1 MRNAVHLSIAAVI
14 VSTLIGATLAGFAG
28 ALLALPVAA
37 TIKVI
42 VIEIWLKD
50 RAWEGDALARKNLR
64 EIQRQEGA

>member
-50 RAWEGDALARKNLR
+50 RAREGDALARKNLR
-64 EIQRQEGA
+64 EIQRLEGT

>member
-1 MRNAVHLSIAAVI
+1 MITVAILKELVVGSQP
-14 VSTLIGATLAGFAG
+14 LAGFAG

-50 RAWEGDALARKNLR
+50 RAREGDALARKNLR
-64 EIQRQEGA
+64 EIQRQEGT